1 MIVREP
7 FEAAYLNDQAQRE
20 KVEDERAEAWGLD
33 ALTLEEMI
41 RRWGT
46 KAVITELATIHERVN
61 PDGSKVLWSLPSS
74 AYLTGNY
81 DSPDPCSCDEF

>member
-7 FEAAYLNDQAQRE
+7 FEAAYLEDQAHRE
-20 KVEDERAEAWGLD
+20 VAEDQRAEAWGLD
-33 ALTLEEMI
+33 VLDLEAMV

-46 KAVITELATIHERVN
+46 KAVITELAAIHERVN
-61 PDGSKVLWSLPSS
+61 PDGSKVVWSLPSS

>member
-7 FEAAYLNDQAQRE
+7 FEIAYQADQAHRART
-20 KVEDERAEAWGLD
+20 EDQQAEAWGLD
-33 ALTLEEMI
+33 SVALEELI

-46 KAVITELATIHERVN
+46 KAVLTELAAIHERVT

-74 AYLTGNY
+74 AYLLGNY
-81 DSPDPCSCDEF
+81 DSPDPCDFYEF

>member
-7 FEAAYLNDQAQRE
+7 FEVAYLNDQAQRE
-20 KVEDERAEAWGLD
+20 QTEDQRAEAWGLD
-33 ALTLEEMI
+33 VLALEEMI

-46 KAVITELATIHERVN
+46 KAVLAELAAIHERVTL
-61 PDGSKVLWSLPSS
+61 DGSKVLWSVPSS